1 MGDSADFFENPEV
14 LMMLCLL
21 NTIDNPNR
29 DVYLAGTLRSPLF
42 GFTLDE
48 LITVRQT
55 SPEPGE
61 PLYAALA
68 RYTDEHNWA
77 KGRQFLDRLVGY
89 RAMAEGTPVD
99 RLLNQLYR
107 DTTVLAFAGA
117 GGDGERTPEQKRAN
131 LHLLYDYA
139 RRFEASSY
147 KGLYNFIRYL
157 DDIIAEKTKIESPA
171 ASADDA
177 VRILTIHQSKGLEFP
192 VCFVCGLGR
201 RFNLR
206 DTARICSSTT
216 RPGLHSAC
224 GMKQALPAVPPR
236 SARQSPPI
244 LPTASLKRKC
254 AFFMSP

>member
-1 MGDSADFFENPEV
+1 
-14 LMMLCLL
+14 MMLCLL

-107 DTTVLAFAGA
+107 DTTYWPLRRRRRRGTHSQSRSVPICICCMITPAVLRQAPTKDSTILSATSTTSSPKRRKSNRLPPRPMTRCAFSPFTNPRASNFRSALSAGWVGA
-117 GGDGERTPEQKRAN
+117 
-131 LHLLYDYA
+131 L
-139 RRFEASSY
+139 
-147 KGLYNFIRYL
+147 I
-157 DDIIAEKTKIESPA
+157 
-171 ASADDA
+171 
-177 VRILTIHQSKGLEFP
+177 
-192 VCFVCGLGR
+192 CGTR
-201 RFNLR
+201 
-206 DTARICSSTT
+206 ARICSSTT
-216 RPGLHSAC
+216 RPGCTPLA
-224 GMKQALPAVPPR
+224 G
-236 SARQSPPI
+236 
-244 LPTASLKRKC
+244 
-254 AFFMSP
+254 